1 MGTMFDTASDPGAT
15 FSGLSVEAVAAYG
28 NGKFANYTRAKQ
40 QFPNAHVLQI
50 DVSGQ
55 GIGDTGD
62 FEPGDM
68 RYSRAGS
75 WAKERIRA
83 GVKRPVLYFSVSHWQ
98 EVMAS
103 LREAGVSRNDV
114 RIWTAHYNGR
124 PHLCSAACGFGITGT
139 ADATQ
144 WGSRD
149 AHGTLPSRY
158 AGRNIDVSMTA
169 DDFWGG
175 ATSSGGGARHHSKK
189 AAHKTAHHGR

>member
-40 QFPNAHVLQI
+40 QFPNAHILQI

-75 WAKERIRA
+75 WAKQRLAA
-83 GVKRPVLYFSVSHWQ
+83 GVKRPDEAPPERGVSVAPGRRDGEAEHHDLHAATFSFRLTTLAPQSPITSVLT
-98 EVMAS
+98 
-103 LREAGVSRNDV
+103 EAGPISKR
-114 RIWTAHYNGR
+114 RIASSGR
-124 PHLCSAACGFGITGT
+124 PR
-139 ADATQ
+139 
-144 WGSRD
+144 W
-149 AHGTLPSRY
+149 
-158 AGRNIDVSMTA
+158 
-169 DDFWGG
+169 
-175 ATSSGGGARHHSKK
+175 
-189 AAHKTAHHGR
+189 